1 MNDYATRLAPDAIRL
16 ERLLPGP
23 IERVWA
29 FLTESDKRARWL
41 AAGEM
46 ELKPG
51 GKVELSFDHT
61 RISHEPTPAKYRDM
75 PMGFTGKVMRCD
87 PPRLLAFSWM
97 KAMAA
102 IRKSPSNLAA
112 RADKVLLTIT
122 HRKLEDRNALLSV
135 SGGWD
140 VHVGILEDVLTDRA
154 PRGFWSSRKTRA
166 GIRGAFPRIA
176 DLPPGEMT

>member
-1 MNDYATRLAPDAIRL
+1 MNDYATRIAPDAIRL

-51 GKVELSFDHT
+51 GKVELNFDHT
-61 RISHEPTPAKYRDM
+61 RISPEPTPAKYRDM
-75 PMGFTGKVMRCD
+75 PMGFTGKVIRCE
-87 PPRLLAFSWM
+87 PPRLLMFSWM
-97 KAMAA
+97 E
-102 IRKSPSNLAA
+102 SHGSHSEVTFELAE
-112 RADKVLLTIT
+112 RADKVLLAIT

-140 VHVGILEDVLTDRA
+140 VHVGILEDVLTGQA
-154 PRGFWSSRKTRA
+154 PRGFWSSHAKREQEYAVR
-166 GIRGAFPRIA
+166 FP
-176 DLPPGEMT
+176 E

>member
-23 IERVWA
+23 IDRVWA

-51 GKVELSFDHT
+51 GKVELNFDHN
-61 RISHEPTPAKYRDM
+61 RISPEPTPAKYRDM
-75 PMGFTGKVMRCD
+75 PMGFTGKVLRCD
-87 PPRLLAFSWM
+87 PPRLLMFSWM
-97 KAMAA
+97 E
-102 IRKSPSNLAA
+102 SHGSHSEVTFELAE

-122 HRKLEDRNALLSV
+122 HCKLEDRNALLSV

-140 VHVGILEDVLTDRA
+140 VHVGILEDVLTDQA
-154 PRGFWSSRKTRA
+154 PRGFWSAHAKREQEYAVR
-166 GIRGAFPRIA
+166 FP
-176 DLPPGEMT
+176 E

>member
-1 MNDYATRLAPDAIRL
+1 MNDYATRIAPDAIRL

-23 IERVWA
+23 IDRVWA

-51 GKVELSFDHT
+51 GKVELNFDHN
-61 RISHEPTPAKYRDM
+61 RISPEPTPAKYRDM

-87 PPRLLAFSWM
+87 PPRLLMFSWM
-97 KAMAA
+97 E
-102 IRKSPSNLAA
+102 SHGSHSEVTFELAE
-112 RADKVLLTIT
+112 RFDKVLLTIT

-140 VHVGILEDVLTDRA
+140 VHLGILEDVLTDQA
-154 PRGFWSSRKTRA
+154 PRGFWSSHAKREQEYAAR
-166 GIRGAFPRIA
+166 FP
-176 DLPPGEMT
+176 E

>member
-1 MNDYATRLAPDAIRL
+1 MNDYATRIAPDAIRL

-41 AAGEM
+41 AAGDM
-46 ELKPG
+46 DLRPG
-51 GKVELSFDHT
+51 GKVELLFDHT

-75 PMGFTGKVMRCD
+75 PMGFTGQVMRCE

-97 KAMAA
+97 E
-102 IRKSPSNLAA
+102 SHGDHSEVTFELAP
-112 RADKVLLTIT
+112 RGEQVLLTIT
-122 HRKLEDRNALLSV
+122 HRKLADRSTLLSV

-140 VHVGILEDVLTDRA
+140 VHVGILHDVLTGQA
-154 PRGFWSSRKTRA
+154 PRGFWSSHEKREQEYAQRFT
-166 GIRGAFPRIA
+166 
-176 DLPPGEMT
+176 E

>member
-41 AAGEM
+41 AAGEI
-46 ELKPG
+46 ELKTG
-51 GKVELSFDHT
+51 GKVELSFDHA

-97 KAMAA
+97 E
-102 IRKSPSNLAA
+102 SHGSQSEVTFELAE

-122 HRKLEDRNALLSV
+122 HRKLEDRNSLLSV

-140 VHVGILEDVLTDRA
+140 VHVGILEDVLTDQS
-154 PRGFWSSRKTRA
+154 PRGFWSSHEKREQEYAVR
-166 GIRGAFPRIA
+166 FP
-176 DLPPGEMT
+176 E

>member
-1 MNDYATRLAPDAIRL
+1 MNDYATRIAPDAIRL

-23 IERVWA
+23 IERIWA

-51 GKVELSFDHT
+51 GKVELNFDHN
-61 RISHEPTPAKYRDM
+61 RISPEPTPAKYRDM
-75 PMGFTGKVMRCD
+75 PMGFTGKVMRCE
-87 PPRLLAFSWM
+87 PPRLLMFSWM
-97 KAMAA
+97 E
-102 IRKSPSNLAA
+102 SHGSHSEVTFELAE

-140 VHVGILEDVLTDRA
+140 VHVGILEDVLTDQA
-154 PRGFWSSRKTRA
+154 PRGFWSSHARREQEYA
-166 GIRGAFPRIA
+166 VRFP
-176 DLPPGEMT
+176 E

>member
-1 MNDYATRLAPDAIRL
+1 MNDYATRIAPDAIRL

-51 GKVELSFDHT
+51 GKVELNFDHT
-61 RISHEPTPAKYRDM
+61 RISPEPTPAKYRDM
-75 PMGFTGKVMRCD
+75 PMGFTGKVMRCE
-87 PPRLLAFSWM
+87 PPRLLMFSWM
-97 KAMAA
+97 E
-102 IRKSPSNLAA
+102 SHGSHSEVTFELAE
-112 RADKVLLTIT
+112 RADKVLLAIT

-140 VHVGILEDVLTDRA
+140 VHVGILEDVLTGQA
-154 PRGFWSSRKTRA
+154 PRGFWSSHAKREQEYAVR
-166 GIRGAFPRIA
+166 FP
-176 DLPPGEMT
+176 E

>member
-1 MNDYATRLAPDAIRL
+1 MNDYATRIAPDAIRL

-51 GKVELSFDHT
+51 GKVELNFDHN
-61 RISHEPTPAKYRDM
+61 RISPEPTPEKYRDM
-75 PMGFTGKVMRCD
+75 PMGFTGKVMRCE
-87 PPRLLAFSWM
+87 PPRLLMFSWM
-97 KAMAA
+97 E
-102 IRKSPSNLAA
+102 SHGSHSEVTFELAE
-112 RADKVLLTIT
+112 RVDKVLLTIT

-140 VHVGILEDVLTDRA
+140 VHVGILEDVLTDQA
-154 PRGFWSSRKTRA
+154 PRGFWSAHAKREQEYAAR
-166 GIRGAFPRIA
+166 FP
-176 DLPPGEMT
+176 E

>member
-1 MNDYATRLAPDAIRL
+1 
-16 ERLLPGP
+16 LLPGP

-51 GKVELSFDHT
+51 GKVELNFDHNK
-61 RISHEPTPAKYRDM
+61 ISPEPTPLKYRDM
-75 PMGFTGKVMRCD
+75 PMGFTGKVMRCE
-87 PPRLLAFSWM
+87 PPRLLMFSWM
-97 KAMAA
+97 E
-102 IRKSPSNLAA
+102 SHGSHSEVTFELAE
-112 RADKVLLTIT
+112 RVDKVLLTIT

-140 VHVGILEDVLTDRA
+140 VHVGILEDVLTDQA
-154 PRGFWSSRKTRA
+154 PRGFWSAHAKREQEYAAR
-166 GIRGAFPRIA
+166 FP
-176 DLPPGEMT
+176 E

>member
-1 MNDYATRLAPDAIRL
+1 MNDYATRIARDAIRL

-51 GKVELSFDHT
+51 GKVELNFDHNK
-61 RISHEPTPAKYRDM
+61 ISPEPTPAKYRDM

-87 PPRLLAFSWM
+87 PPRLLMFSWM
-97 KAMAA
+97 E
-102 IRKSPSNLAA
+102 SHGSHSEVTFELAE
-112 RADKVLLTIT
+112 RAEKVLLTIT

-140 VHVGILEDVLTDRA
+140 VHVGILEDVLTDQA
-154 PRGFWSSRKTRA
+154 PRGFWSSHAKREQEYAAR
-166 GIRGAFPRIA
+166 FP
-176 DLPPGEMT
+176 E

>member
-1 MNDYATRLAPDAIRL
+1 MNDYATRIAPDAIRL

-51 GKVELSFDHT
+51 GKVELNFDHT
-61 RISHEPTPAKYRDM
+61 RISPEPTPAKYRDM

-87 PPRLLAFSWM
+87 PPQLLMFSWM
-97 KAMAA
+97 E
-102 IRKSPSNLAA
+102 SHGSHSEVTFELAE

-140 VHVGILEDVLTDRA
+140 VHVGILEDVLTNRA
-154 PRGFWSSRKTRA
+154 PRGFWSSHAKCEQEYAVR
-166 GIRGAFPRIA
+166 FP
-176 DLPPGEMT
+176 E

>member
-1 MNDYATRLAPDAIRL
+1 MDDYATRIAPDAIRL

-51 GKVELSFDHT
+51 GKVELNFDHT
-61 RISHEPTPAKYRDM
+61 RISPEPTPAKYRDM

-87 PPRLLAFSWM
+87 PPRLLMFSWM
-97 KAMAA
+97 E
-102 IRKSPSNLAA
+102 SHGSHSEVTFELAE

-140 VHVGILEDVLTDRA
+140 VHVGILEDVLTNRS
-154 PRGFWSSRKTRA
+154 PRGFWSSHAKREQEYAVR
-166 GIRGAFPRIA
+166 FP
-176 DLPPGEMT
+176 E